1 MQRSSKPDPFMD
13 AIQEQ
18 LDYVTACEYA
28 AGSLRTHE
36 AERLF
41 ATAIA
46 DLESMMVEYDR
57 TWRNSL
63 H

>member
-1 MQRSSKPDPFMD
+1 MQRSSKPALD

-28 AGSLRTHE
+28 AWSLRTNE

-46 DLESMMVEYDR
+46 DLESMMVEYNQG
-57 TWRNSL
+57 WRQSL
-63 H
+63 R

>member
-1 MQRSSKPDPFMD
+1 MVDGQGMQRSSKPDPFMD

-36 AERLF
+36 A
-41 ATAIA
+41 TAVCHRRCRPRVH
-46 DLESMMVEYDR
+46 DGRV
-57 TWRNSL
+57 
-63 H
+63 